1 MSGADVGGKPLMPGP
16 SERSCATPAAGPGAP
31 PPRLRVGAVLLAAG
45 ESRRMGGIDKR
56 RLELDGEPLVR
67 RWLRILREAGIG
79 DVVVVLGHRPELV
92 LPLVEG
98 HGAAVVIN
106 PDHRRG
112 QQSSVLA
119 GLAALP
125 AGIDAAMV
133 ALVDLALV
141 DAQDLRV
148 LVDAF
153 ADRPAGTSALVPFFG
168 GQRGNPV
175 IVSAGVAARVL
186 AAVEGGAPPQA
197 APNPRGETSSG
208 GASSGGASSGGAS
221 SGGASSGGAS
231 SGEDPA
237 AGLRGYLQA
246 HPREVCRHEA
256 GSDHFT
262 FDLDTP
268 EDIVRLERRLGRPI
282 GRPQPED

>member
-1 MSGADVGGKPLMPGP
+1 
-16 SERSCATPAAGPGAP
+16 
-31 PPRLRVGAVLLAAG
+31 VGAVLLAAG

-98 HGAAVVIN
+98 QGATVVIN

-141 DAQDLRV
+141 DAQDLRA

-153 ADRPAGTSALVPFFG
+153 ADRPAGKTALVPFFG

-186 AAVEGGAPPQA
+186 AAGEGGASPQA
-197 APNPRGETSSG
+197 VPNPRGERSSG
-208 GASSGGASSGGAS
+208 E
-221 SGGASSGGAS
+221 ASSGGAS

-246 HPREVCRHEA
+246 HPHEVCRHET

-262 FDLDTP
+262 FDLDTR
-268 EDIVRLERRLGRPI
+268 EDIARLERRLGRPI
-282 GRPQPED
+282 GRPQAED

>member
-1 MSGADVGGKPLMPGP
+1 
-16 SERSCATPAAGPGAP
+16 
-31 PPRLRVGAVLLAAG
+31 VGAVLLAAG

-98 HGAAVVIN
+98 QGATVVIN

-141 DAQDLRV
+141 DAQDLRA

-153 ADRPAGTSALVPFFG
+153 ADRPAGKTALVPFFG

-186 AAVEGGAPPQA
+186 AAGEGGSSAQA
-197 APNPRGETSSG
+197 VPDPRGESSSSGGPSGGTSSG
-208 GASSGGASSGGAS
+208 GASSGGASSGEASSGEASSGEASSGEAS
-221 SGGASSGGAS
+221 SGGASA
-231 SGEDPA
+231 GEDPA

-246 HPREVCRHEA
+246 HPHEVCRHEA

-262 FDLDTP
+262 FDLDTR
-268 EDIVRLERRLGRPI
+268 EDIARLERRLGRPI
-282 GRPQPED
+282 GRPQAED